1 MLDIPSKLS
10 VSSHVSG
17 LTGKRIPQKK
27 KRIMQ
32 FLVKEPGASTW
43 KTITTNSLEAE
54 VAGGRLHGD
63 WLIRYEGQHEQF
75 TVNDLVQELKWP
87 RQTTQVKP
95 GGLQVKPGGLQQWN
109 RDRLERSYRLGPWK
123 YILYYWVLGFAGSFW
138 VITAFLLLTRG
149 AEIGASARF
158 QNLALCAVVYLVG
171 AVLFGWSMWKYVQ
184 NSYEKM
190 IESEPEDDG
199 ADR

>member
-1 MLDIPSKLS
+1 M
-10 VSSHVSG
+10 
-17 LTGKRIPQKK
+17 R
-27 KRIMQ
+27 
-32 FLVKEPGASTW
+32 FLVKEPGAWTW

-63 WLIRYEGQHEQF
+63 WLIRYEGQPEQF
-75 TVNDLVQELKWP
+75 TVDDLVQALKKP
-87 RQTTQVKP
+87 RETTQVKP
-95 GGLQVKPGGLQQWN
+95 GGFQQWS

-123 YILYYWVLGFAGSFW
+123 YILYYWVFGFAGSLW
-138 VITAFLLLTRG
+138 VITAFLILTRG
-149 AEIGASARF
+149 AEIGASASF
-158 QNLALCAVVYLVG
+158 QILAQCAGVFLVA
-171 AVLFGWSMWKYVQ
+171 AVPFGWSMWKYVQ